1 MCEAVFEGGLNA
13 HELRRIAAHDDVL
26 FVAKA
31 YDLQL
36 HNNLAATEVGAVAIR
51 ATSTLGLDGS
61 GETIAVMDTGLDN
74 DHPDVL
80 GRIAAINTQ
89 YGLDSSPV
97 DSNSGHGTHIVMTV
111 LGDGSGDASTTG
123 VAPEANLVMYALEHD
138 PTGYFGRQGSIYDL
152 LSDAELKTARI
163 AVNAWG
169 SNGNFGSTPQIQDL
183 QTNMFQTI
191 NTCFLSF
198 LWVITVPRVH
208 QK

>member
-1 MCEAVFEGGLNA
+1 
-13 HELRRIAAHDDVL
+13 
-26 FVAKA
+26 
-31 YDLQL
+31 
-36 HNNLAATEVGAVAIR
+36 
-51 ATSTLGLDGS
+51 
-61 GETIAVMDTGLDN
+61 
-74 DHPDVL
+74 
-80 GRIAAINTQ
+80 
-89 YGLDSSPV
+89 
-97 DSNSGHGTHIVMTV
+97 MTV